1 MLFDRLNFLRFLRK
15 RSEPRSLG
23 IRLGEEVQ
31 DAATAGI
38 ERADRQTLIT
48 YGRPNLVRPNLVMGF
63 EGWANAG
70 MVSSG
75 VVSELK
81 DRLHFKKLAE
91 IKPDEFHLFHS
102 QGIESG
108 RPLADVREG
117 MVRTLSLPSTLFWFH
132 KNEKA
137 DRDLVISLG
146 TEPELKWKEYVDLVL
161 GGGQDYGIE
170 RLYTIGGSYDN
181 VPHSVEPI
189 LTAVI
194 SDESLKAEMAEYGIG
209 FTDYKGPSSIHTW
222 LVVAA
227 KKRGIKAVSLWG
239 HIPYYVQ
246 VPNAKVCYSMLS
258 KLTKMLNITIDFEDL
273 RKVGETLDAQISS
286 VISRKPEL
294 ESYLKRLEED
304 YGKGERRIGKPLE
317 EDIIKEV
324 EDFLR
329 KHKGGE

>member
-1 MLFDRLNFLRFLRK
+1 MD
-15 RSEPRSLG
+15 EG
-23 IRLGEEVQ
+23 AQG
-31 DAATAGI
+31 AAMTGI
-38 ERADRQTLIT
+38 ELPDRRSLIT
-48 YGRPNLVRPNLVMGF
+48 YGRPNLVRPNLIMGF

-75 VVSELK
+75 VVGELK

-91 IKPDEFHLFHS
+91 IKPDKFHLFHS

-108 RPLADVREG
+108 RPLADVKDG

-132 KNEKA
+132 KDEKA
-137 DRDLVISLG
+137 AHDLVISLG
-146 TEPELKWKEYVDLVL
+146 TEPELRWKEYIDLVL
-161 GGGQDYGIE
+161 DFAQDYGIE

-181 VPHSVEPI
+181 VPHSIEPI

-194 SDESLKAEMAEYGIG
+194 SDESLKAEMTEYGVG

-227 KKRGIKAVSLWG
+227 RERGIKAVSLWG

-258 KLTKMLNITIDFEDL
+258 RLTKMLNIAIDFEDL
-273 RKVGETLDAQISS
+273 RKAGEDLYAQVSNSI
-286 VISRKPEL
+286 RQKPEL
-294 ESYLKRLEED
+294 ESYVKRLEED
-304 YGKGERRIGKPLE
+304 YGKGEHQISKPLE
-317 EDIIKEV
+317 EDIIKEI

-329 KHKGGE
+329 KHKDKE

>member
-1 MLFDRLNFLRFLRK
+1 MLFDRLNCLRFLRK
-15 RSEPRSLG
+15 RREHRAPG
-23 IRLGEEVQ
+23 IRLDEGAQ
-31 DAATAGI
+31 GAAMTGI
-38 ERADRQTLIT
+38 ELPERQSLIT

-75 VVSELK
+75 VVGELK

-108 RPLADVREG
+108 RPLADVRDG

-132 KNEKA
+132 KDEKA
-137 DRDLVISLG
+137 AHDLVISLG
-146 TEPELKWKEYVDLVL
+146 TEPELRWKEYVALVL
-161 GGGQDYGIE
+161 DFAQDYGIE

-194 SDESLKAEMAEYGIG
+194 SDESLKAEMTEYGVG
-209 FTDYKGPSSIHTW
+209 FTDYRGPSSIHTW

-227 KKRGIKAVSLWG
+227 RKRGIKAVSLWG

-258 KLTKMLNITIDFEDL
+258 RLTKMLNIAIDFEDL
-273 RKVGETLDAQISS
+273 RKVGEDLDEKVSSAISQ
-286 VISRKPEL
+286 KPEL

-304 YGKGERRIGKPLE
+304 YGKGDQTSKPLE
-317 EDIIKEV
+317 DDIIKEV

-329 KHKGGE
+329 KHKDKE

>member
-1 MLFDRLNFLRFLRK
+1 MLFDRLNCLRFLRK
-15 RSEPRSLG
+15 RREHRAPG
-23 IRLGEEVQ
+23 IRLDEGAQ
-31 DAATAGI
+31 GAAMTGI
-38 ERADRQTLIT
+38 ELPERQSLIT

-75 VVSELK
+75 VVGELK

-108 RPLADVREG
+108 RPLADVRDG

-132 KNEKA
+132 KDEKA
-137 DRDLVISLG
+137 AHDLVISLG
-146 TEPELKWKEYVDLVL
+146 TEPELRWKEYVDLVL
-161 GGGQDYGIE
+161 DFAQDYGIE

-194 SDESLKAEMAEYGIG
+194 SDESLKAEMTEYGVG

-227 KKRGIKAVSLWG
+227 RKRGIKAVSLWG
-239 HIPYYVQ
+239 HIPYYIQ

-273 RKVGETLDAQISS
+273 RKVGEDLNEKVSNAISQ
-286 VISRKPEL
+286 KPEL

-304 YGKGERRIGKPLE
+304 YGKGNQAGKPLE
-317 EDIIKEV
+317 DDIIKEV

-329 KHKGGE
+329 KHKGKA